1 MDFQRFN
8 ERTITSREDYM
19 KELRKILKLGYAID
33 NEEELTGVIC
43 IAAPV
48 FDYRGYPCGSIWISG
63 PKGRLTKEVIENNAV
78 LIKEEAKLISA
89 ELGYM
94 QTKK

>member
-19 KELRKILKLGYAID
+19 KELRKILRLGYAID

-43 IAAPV
+43 IASPV
-48 FDYRGYPCGSIWISG
+48 FDYRGTRVVRLDFR